1 MRFLQNPIL
10 LLYFIPTFLITI
22 TVHEVAHAYVA
33 WKLGDPTASAMGRI
47 TLNPLRHIDPI
58 GLIMLLIVGFGWA
71 KPVPINPRNFKN
83 EKLGMAISAIAG
95 PISNILMAFLGFIAA
110 NIIILIAVRT
120 NNFGTVIE
128 SAFAFA
134 NVFATLNVWFAAL
147 NLLPIPPLDGSRI
160 VNYFLPPRLSYYYT
174 YIERYGFIILMIL
187 LWTGILER
195 PLGLFSDAISS
206 FINFILNPIF
216 NFFI

>member
-33 WKLGDPTASAMGRI
+33 WKLGDPTARAMGRV

-58 GLIMLLIVGFGWA
+58 GLVMLLIVGFGWA
-71 KPVPINPRNFKN
+71 KPVPINPQNFKN

-95 PISNILMAFLGFIAA
+95 PISNILMAFLGFIIFRVIFLAA
-110 NIIILIAVRT
+110 INT
-120 NNFGTVIE
+120 GNFGAVVRSSLVFTEI
-128 SAFAFA
+128 
-134 NVFATLNVWFAAL
+134 FATLNVWFAAL

-174 YIERYGFIILMIL
+174 YVERYGFLILMAL

-206 FINFILNPIF
+206 LINFILNPIF